1 LSQTLHS
8 EIYSIVKSRYWS
20 LGALGP
26 EAGLSGR
33 ASSKALVVFLIYR
46 AARARVGVGL
56 GQDVVVFVLG
66 PMNSLLKD
74 GFGLV
79 ELELG
84 LEVLQVVGVATAV
97 GTTAGVGPVEL
108 LINNLLA
115 SASPIAFAS
124 AILLGF
130 LRIDTL
136 KAVLAKE
143 LGDDFLRSDS
153 TFGNASVVLVGELV
167 RSSHFDGV

>member
-1 LSQTLHS
+1 MWLG
-8 EIYSIVKSRYWS
+8 KAYWHT
-20 LGALGP
+20 
-26 EAGLSGR
+26 GR
-33 ASSKALVVFLIYR
+33 
-46 AARARVGVGL
+46 RARVYKTC
-56 GQDVVVFVLG
+56 
-66 PMNSLLKD
+66 N
-74 GFGLV
+74 
-79 ELELG
+79 
-84 LEVLQVVGVATAV
+84 
-97 GTTAGVGPVEL
+97 
-108 LINNLLA
+108 I
-115 SASPIAFAS
+115 PIAFAS